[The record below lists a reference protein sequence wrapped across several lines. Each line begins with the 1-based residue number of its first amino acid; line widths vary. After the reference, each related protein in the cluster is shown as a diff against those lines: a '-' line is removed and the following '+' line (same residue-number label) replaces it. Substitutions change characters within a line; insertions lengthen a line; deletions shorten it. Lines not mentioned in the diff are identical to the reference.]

1 MNWLR
6 KLWEG
11 LRQWFGGQQGKIKAA
26 KVAELPEELERTLI
40 YLVGENEHL
49 WFAVMLC
56 PCGCGEHLYL
66 NLDPSERPCWEFM
79 RHKWGIISLHPS
91 IHRMVGCRSH
101 FWLRNGQIIWA
112 HD

>member
-11 LRQWFGGQQGKIKAA
+11 LRQWFSGQRKIKGV
-26 KVAELPEELERTLI
+26 KVTELPNELERTLI

-56 PCGCGEHLYL
+56 PCGCSEQLYL
-66 NLDPSERPCWEFM
+66 NLDPVERPCWEFTEHW
-79 RHKWGIISLHPS
+79 RSVITLHPS
-91 IHRMVGCRSH
+91 VHRMVGCRSH
-101 FWLRNGQIIWA
+101 FWLRNGQVIWCK
-112 HD
+112 D